1 MSCLEVVPGV
11 SVCYPEL
18 WVRRHILA
26 ELIFQSTADKD
37 LWLKRKINT
46 FKNIVFKRKRK
57 RKATFS
63 HNRMSSNNICL
74 CIIFFIF
81 FILLCIIVFEH
92 LHVNTPLIYH
102 VFGFCSILC
111 WFFVDRFYVSSVYL
125 TSSVPRWRTKNL
137 TWPVCCISY
146 FLFLSLSL
154 PHSQLVIHHI

>member
-1 MSCLEVVPGV
+1 MKIRIMSCLEVVPGV

-81 FILLCIIVFEH
+81 FYSSVHNSLWTSACKYTSYLSRFWFLFHLVLIFRGSFLCVICVFDQ
-92 LHVNTPLIYH
+92 
-102 VFGFCSILC
+102 FCSQ
-111 WFFVDRFYVSSVYL
+111 VE
-125 TSSVPRWRTKNL
+125 N
-137 TWPVCCISY
+137 
-146 FLFLSLSL
+146 
-154 PHSQLVIHHI
+154 